1 MSKKLKA
8 LLLASVLC
16 LSSLVSCVAPNTAS
30 SGSDSDSDGA
40 DNGGI
45 TETIPQGEVG
55 GILEDGKTL
64 MNGFEYFDRDIQLLR
79 VFNDFGVLNDNTD
92 KQYIRTGEHSLKI
105 NPVGSRVHSANP
117 YFLIS
122 SSSLRFEEVAF
133 GDFSKVDTVSFWFY
147 NSEEE
152 AVNVGIGFGTGSLFT
167 SGADKRDHIYKTN
180 SEFFTLQNGWNYIEY
195 NVEPAY
201 LQLQGLNI
209 NEVYGITVEFDYL
222 TSHKLADSPTVYL
235 DDVCL
240 SYTDTPKS
248 QELAIEVKTG
258 TTAEGNPY
266 WSIADFEDPLE
277 AYYFAYKYGP
287 EAALPVI
294 RTVFAGDY
302 NAITSRGTQALLI
315 QKKHGGDTYGWPRV
329 TLNEKVMK
337 AVFAEIGDDIL
348 QNPDNY
354 VFKLD
359 VYNASN
365 VIRNAFTIQFDG
377 ATSDGWAGGDPGTW
391 ATYSTTLG
399 RIDGKKKT
407 EIPYTQ
413 SQGTITFTWDRYPTA
428 SDLSDR
434 PILVDNVRIEKIMQA
449 EE

>member
-1 MSKKLKA
+1 MNKNIKA
-8 LLLASVLC
+8 LLLASVLS
-16 LSSLVSCVAPNTAS
+16 LSSLALCLGGCKKDGTGES
-30 SGSDSDSDGA
+30 SGAETTMQA
-40 DNGGI
+40 D
-45 TETIPQGEVG
+45 VG
-55 GILEDGKTL
+55 SVLADGKTL

-92 KQYIRTGEHSLKI
+92 KKYIRTGEHSLKI

-133 GDFSKVDTVSFWFY
+133 GDFSNVDTVSFWFY

-152 AVNVGIGFGTGSLFT
+152 DVNVGIGFGKGSLFT

-180 SEFFTLQNGWNYIEY
+180 SEFFTLKNGWNYIEY

-209 NEVYGITVEFDYL
+209 TEVYGITIEFDYVE
-222 TSHKLADSPTVYL
+222 SHKLADSPTVYL

-240 SYTDTPKS
+240 SYTDAPKS
-248 QELAIEVKTG
+248 TDFSMKVKTG
-258 TTAEGNPY
+258 TTDEGNPY

-277 AYYFAYKYGP
+277 AYYFAYLYGP
-287 EAALPVI
+287 ETAVPVVK
-294 RTVFAGDY
+294 TVFAGDY
-302 NAITSRGTQALLI
+302 GAITKHGTQALLI
-315 QKKHGGDTYGWPRV
+315 QKKHGGDKYGWPRL
-329 TLNEKVMK
+329 TLHEEVIR
-337 AVFAEIGDDIL
+337 AVFAAIGDDIL
-348 QNPDNY
+348 ENPQNY

-359 VYNASN
+359 VYNASK
-365 VIRNAFTIQFDG
+365 VINNAFTIQFTD
-377 ATSDGWAGGDPGTW
+377 ATSDGWKGGEPGTW
-391 ATYSTTLG
+391 STWSTTLA

-407 EIPYTQ
+407 DVPYTQ
-413 SQGTITFTWDRYPTA
+413 SQGKITFTWSRYPTA
-428 SDLSDR
+428 EDLSDR
-434 PILVDNVRIEKIMQA
+434 PILLDNVRIEKIVA